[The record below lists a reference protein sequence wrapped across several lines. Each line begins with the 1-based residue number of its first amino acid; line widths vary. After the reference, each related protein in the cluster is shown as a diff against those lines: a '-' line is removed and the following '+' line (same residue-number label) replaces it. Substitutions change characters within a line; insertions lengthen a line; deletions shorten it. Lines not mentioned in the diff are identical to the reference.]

1 MKDDLDLLLDRSLE
15 TYSAVEPLPDL
26 VEAILRRSQT
36 AVPGVSKKSNR
47 MAWTFAL
54 AVSAAAA
61 LILVVMLAVRF
72 GLPHSAPASK
82 LPERAEQI
90 PAPTQLTNHQQTNQ
104 MTRESDAVTKASL
117 ERPRVS
123 HNSAAGS
130 KDKERAPERD
140 FYLVPASPEERALVE
155 FAQQHPQEAAAIV
168 EQQKHALDPLREDPI
183 VVAPIDIKP
192 ITIAAID

>member
-15 TYSAVEPLPDL
+15 TYSAVEPSPDL
-26 VEAILRRSQT
+26 AEAILRRSQT
-36 AVPGVSKKSNR
+36 AAAGLPAKR
-47 MAWTFAL
+47 RRRIAWTFAL
-54 AVSAAAA
+54 AVPATA

-72 GLPHSAPASK
+72 GLPHSSLAPK
-82 LPERAEQI
+82 FPERAEQI
-90 PAPTQLTNHQQTNQ
+90 PAPLQLANHQQTNQ

-123 HNSAAGS
+123 HRVAKS
-130 KDKERAPERD
+130 KERAPERD
-140 FYLVPASPEERALVE
+140 FYVVPASPEERALVE
-155 FAQQHPQEAAAIV
+155 FVQQHPQEAAAIA

-183 VVAPIDIKP
+183 VVAPIEIKP